1 MFKKN
6 NRYKLLKIFLD
17 EPIDSF
23 RLRELARLSGISP
36 ASVINYLKRFEEE
49 RLIRRY
55 EKRGIPFY
63 VAERD
68 SDDFIFNKKLSIL
81 YELQVSG
88 LINFLWDNL
97 HPSAIILYG
106 SYAKGESIENSDID
120 IFIVGKEKE
129 ISLDKFED
137 IFGRE
142 IHLIFEENP
151 KKIPKRLRSNLI
163 NGVVLKG
170 YFDAI

>member
-17 EPIDSF
+17 EPLDSF

-49 RLIRRY
+49 KLIKKY
-55 EKRGIPFY
+55 EKRNIPFY

-68 SDDFIFNKKLSIL
+68 NGNFIFYKKLSIL
-81 YELQVSG
+81 YELQTSG
-88 LINFLWDNL
+88 LVNFLWENL

-106 SYAKGESIENSDID
+106 SYAKGEAIENSDID
-120 IFIVGKEKE
+120 IFIVGKEKK
-129 ISLDKFED
+129 ISIEKFEN
-137 IFGRE
+137 IFERE
-142 IHLIFEENP
+142 IHLMFEENP